1 MYRKAVLEPSNL
13 ILLNEIESFCHSIL
27 SLNKPKLKKLKNS
40 KPKIGIFGTLS
51 NSMMFNH
58 EFLNNLPRK
67 EFDIYLFNLK
77 SNLSKSEKL
86 DFLNLFEVKAF
97 EYKKKI
103 HRVFGDFF
111 DFEYAANKI
120 NSLNLDLLFV
130 SIEKNGKLT
139 YNRLFDNII
148 TDTIIIVANPGNYP
162 FIHPKISIQSQVQLP
177 PNWNLKNGVMRNTNG
192 YEINKYKFIDHL
204 FLYDDRNIKLLN
216 KIKKDKKYIFIH
228 GRLSKI
234 NTRDFLETIGHILIN
249 TKLDFKFMGF
259 NDMNSLNQIL
269 YFFKKNNLID
279 RVFYL
284 GDFSQKKDKNGNF
297 IDIKSWERCKESLF
311 GSSIFLNPFPKGSGS
326 SRIEA
331 FLAGIPV
338 VDYITKNNKD
348 PNSPIYVIKSSEK
361 KLGTASNKIEY
372 YKIALKILNDPV
384 YSNLLINEQFEIAK
398 KLTSREVFWSDL
410 KKFIS

>member
-1 MYRKAVLEPSNL
+1 M
-13 ILLNEIESFCHSIL
+13 
-27 SLNKPKLKKLKNS
+27 
-40 KPKIGIFGTLS
+40 GIFGTLS

-284 GDFSQKKDKNGNF
+284 GDFSQEKDKNGNF